1 MGSQLAEVKSHKQ
14 DAKSSACVFRAVPVC
29 TPSTFMEVVVEVIL
43 EVEGMIVE
51 VVMDVV
57 DVGLLGALVV
67 VDVVFV

>member
-1 MGSQLAEVKSHKQ
+1 M
-14 DAKSSACVFRAVPVC
+14 C

>member
-1 MGSQLAEVKSHKQ
+1 M
-14 DAKSSACVFRAVPVC
+14 C

-57 DVGLLGALVV
+57 DVGLRGALVV